1 MNRLSSISALV
12 LSLGIS
18 TAYATPFTVTSPT
31 GGALPSTVS
40 AVGGI
45 VADFTGTNGAR
56 IVSQVAG
63 STEYN
68 GFASASEYPLL
79 FGTQTGFTSSV
90 LNALGGG
97 IASVSFRISLFD
109 GDSQAGNFDY
119 NQNSLLVNGLNFGNF
134 SSVATQ
140 QTDSTGSALLSSG
153 FGFGDNILSTGFFSS
168 TSATLLAQLFTSLAS
183 GTIEYRLF
191 DQTPGDQS
199 FDFTRGV
206 NGAALTVASAPI
218 VAAAVPEPATI
229 GLFGLGVA
237 GLLASR
243 RRKGHTATA

>member
-1 MNRLSSISALV
+1 MKSLSCLGALV
-12 LSLGIS
+12 LSLGAS
-18 TAYATPFTVTSPT
+18 TAFATPFTVTSPT
-31 GGALPSTVS
+31 GGALPSSVS

-56 IVSQVAG
+56 VVSQVAG
-63 STEYN
+63 STEYS
-68 GFASASEYPLL
+68 GFAAASEYPLL

-90 LNALGGG
+90 LSALGGG

-119 NQNSLLVNGLNFGNF
+119 NQNALLVNGLNFGNF

-140 QTDSTGSALLSSG
+140 QTDSTGTVLLSSG
-153 FGFGDNILSTGFFSS
+153 FGFGDNILGTGFFSS
-168 TSATLLAQLFTSLAS
+168 TSATLLAQLYTTLAS

-191 DQTPGDQS
+191 DQSPGDQS

-206 NGAALTVASAPI
+206 NGAALTVGSAP
-218 VAAAVPEPATI
+218 VLAPSAVPEPASFA
-229 GLFGLGVA
+229 LFGLGLV
-237 GLLASR
+237 GLTAVR
-243 RRKGHTATA
+243 RRKSVAA